1 MKKEAHAMGCQL
13 TKSALNERTQ
23 EYWDKKPGYDCYIN
37 ELLGRELQHAASQPD
52 GATRLR
58 GVGKPVHTLAFTVG
72 ESFEPLLQVVCVLRP
87 KRVVLI
93 LNRHYGVAR
102 NRVSGSVQ
110 GKKLQD
116 LIKQLHKVADIPDDI
131 RPALIDDEKI
141 VPRVLKQDTPTCV
154 FRVLHEE
161 MQKLEAQPS
170 EAQPSEDLTNVVDI
184 TGAKK
189 SMVVGA
195 FLYAAHSG
203 LPITYVDFDE
213 YDTQRGKPYGYTCR
227 IGEIANPYEAFHLR
241 DWEQVRR
248 LYTSYNFREAYQ
260 LLEGV
265 THAMSCA
272 IEGDGAGEKL
282 FEDTDTEKVR
292 NLGVALQMYEAWDS
306 GNFRRAA
313 NYSTSIP
320 CDELP
325 SAVTVLGKN
334 WFEVTSSG
342 VSGGPT
348 DFYADHQSLEVY
360 AVDEISRIGR
370 LIHHNQD
377 YRSAFLRAGGLNEV
391 ILTARLVS
399 QIQDEGLRQKLLD
412 ALKTKVPN
420 GRRLFLELGKNSGD
434 PIRMDKLG
442 LEGDWPEK
450 PPLAQR
456 INTWWRRATG
466 FANDDGWERFLEL
479 RNILAH
485 RYVSVEREMSEHAL
499 SFVTANFEDFFGY
512 PPSKSQWNVA
522 AVSWSRACE
531 LFELGFLPPQLRTNI

>member
-1 MKKEAHAMGCQL
+1 MGCQL
-13 TKSALNERTQ
+13 TESALKKRIQ
-23 EYWDKKPGYDCYIN
+23 EYWTKNPGYDCYIN
-37 ELLGRELQHAASQPD
+37 DLLGRELQHAASQPD
-52 GATRLR
+52 GAIRLR
-58 GVGKPVHTLAFTVG
+58 GVGQPVHTLALTVG

-93 LNRHYGVAR
+93 LNSFYGDTP
-102 NRVSGSVQ
+102 GSDRGV
-110 GKKLQD
+110 D
-116 LIKQLHKVADIPDDI
+116 LKQLMLKLSQVSNLPEGM
-131 RPALIDDEKI
+131 RPELHSGDFDLVELTK
-141 VPRVLKQDTPTCV
+141 DTPTQV
-154 FRVLHEE
+154 FRALRQA
-161 MQKLEAQPS
+161 MQKPEAQPPEGS
-170 EAQPSEDLTNVVDI
+170 TNVVDI

-213 YDTQRGKPYGYTCR
+213 YDTQWGKPYGYTCR

-260 LLEGV
+260 LLKV
-265 THAMSCA
+265 ITHAMSCA

-282 FEDTDTEKVR
+282 FEDKDTNKVR

-313 NYSTSIP
+313 NYSTDIP

-399 QIQDEGLRQKLLD
+399 QIQDESLRKKLLD

-420 GRRLFLELGKNSGD
+420 GRRLFLELGKNPGD

-442 LEGDWPEK
+442 LEGDWPER

-456 INTWWRRATG
+456 MNTWWRKATG
-466 FANDDGWERFLEL
+466 FATDDGWEQFLEL

-485 RYVSVEREMSEHAL
+485 RYVSVEREISEHAML
-499 SFVTANFEDFFGY
+499 FVTANFEDFFGH
-512 PPSKSQWNVA
+512 PPSNSRWNAA
-522 AVSWSRACE
+522 AVGWSRACE
-531 LFELGFLPPQLRTNI
+531 LFELDFLPPQLRTNI